1 MRKKIGIGV
10 LAFFIIVGLLGSGGT
25 TEEAAPSPSLSAALT
40 SSPPRPSPSP
50 SVSLLPSPKVS
61 SQPGRTDAKVVEVV
75 DGDTIKV
82 AINGGAVQT
91 VRIIGVDTPLAAE
104 QQARKSGAGLWGTCG
119 TFSVPVVSQ
128 QPKAP
133 PAESGTSSTSPT
145 SGGEA

>member
-82 AINGGAVQT
+82 AINGGAVHT
-91 VRIIGVDTPLAAE
+91 VRIIGVDTPE
-104 QQARKSGAGLWGTCG
+104 TKDPRKPVMCFGL
-119 TFSVPVVSQ
+119 
-128 QPKAP
+128 
-133 PAESGTSSTSPT
+133 
-145 SGGEA
+145 EATAKT